1 MRGGAG
7 DREPRCPVCEGNYF
21 ASYLALRE
29 RSLLRCR
36 ACGMVVTDPLPEE
49 EVTIFYE
56 KFYLD
61 EEARVRV
68 ASHRMGLYEQLLDLM
83 GPEKGRRLLD
93 VGCGTGEF
101 LQFASGRA
109 WWAYGIDPVLSA
121 VEQIKDGPR
130 VRAYLGALST
140 TGVTD
145 MSFPSAFF
153 DLVTLWNTL
162 DYIATPLDTLRGIRR
177 ILKPDGFVFIR
188 VPNLSFHVNTYFLG
202 RLLGWLPGVRGLA
215 AGSYTFHPLIFSQRT
230 LRELLRRAGYDRIV
244 LWPSPLTHGDPYRIL
259 PRRGERFIQAVK
271 LFTAALDRMVY
282 RLSRKALIIGPSIAA
297 LARRPR
303 DSEGDR

>member
-1 MRGGAG
+1 MKGQA
-7 DREPRCPVCEGNYF
+7 RELQPRCPVCEENSF
-21 ASYLALRE
+21 SPYLASEEQR
-29 RSLLRCR
+29 LLICR
-36 ACGMVVTDPLPEE
+36 FCGMVVMDPQPEE
-49 EVTIFYE
+49 SVGIFYDTL
-56 KFYLD
+56 YRD

-68 ASHRMGLYEQLLDLM
+68 ASHRMGLYEYVLDLM

-101 LQFASGRA
+101 LRLAGSRG
-109 WWAYGIDPVLSA
+109 WWAYGIDPVIGA
-121 VEQIKDGPR
+121 VEQVKDEPR
-130 VRAYLGALST
+130 VRAYLGSLPSA
-140 TGVTD
+140 GVTD

-153 DLVTLWNTL
+153 DLVTLWNVL
-162 DYIATPLDTLRGIRR
+162 DYVPQPLATLREIRR
-177 ILKPDGFVFIR
+177 TVKPDGFLFVR
-188 VPNLSFHVNTYFLG
+188 VPNLRFHVTAYFFG
-202 RLLGWLPGVRGLA
+202 RLLGWVPGVRGLA

-244 LWPSPLTHGDPYRIL
+244 LWPSPLSRGDPYRIL
-259 PRRGERFIQAVK
+259 PRRGESVIQAVK

-303 DSEGDR
+303 DSGADC